1 MEPIHRIQFTIDH
14 VHLDCFGR
22 CKPSTLLY
30 FAQEAAERHCL
41 ILAADWQTLQE
52 KGLFWAVIRQKVQV
66 TRLPRF
72 GETITVETWPM
83 PTTRVAY
90 PCSTVAYDETG
101 NEVFRAISLWVL
113 MDVNTRAMIL
123 PGKSGIAVQGT
134 LRGNELA
141 APASLLPKCLE
152 RQALRTVRFTE
163 LDRNAHMN
171 NTRYLDWLADLLPS
185 AFHKEHPV
193 HEFTVCYLSEAREGE
208 EIALSW
214 DMSEDRVLTVD
225 AHRTKTD
232 VPGKKQNVFS
242 AQMKF

>member
-1 MEPIHRIQFTIDH
+1 MEPIHQEHFYIDH
-14 VHLDCFGR
+14 VHLDAHGR

-30 FAQEAAERHCL
+30 FAQEAAEQHCL
-41 ILAADWQTLQE
+41 VLAADWQTLQE
-52 KGLFWAVIRQKVQV
+52 KGLFWAVIRQKVQI
-66 TRLPRF
+66 TRLPRL

-90 PCSTVAYDETG
+90 PRSTVAYDADG

-152 RQALRTVRFTE
+152 KQMLRTVRYCQ
-163 LDRNAHMN
+163 LDRNGHMN
-171 NTRYLDWLADLLPS
+171 NTYYLDWLMDLLPS
-185 AFHKEHPV
+185 SFHQNNPV
-193 HEFTVCYLSEAREGE
+193 HEFTICYLSEAREAE
-208 EIALSW
+208 QIALHW
-214 DMSEDRVLTVD
+214 DIHDELILTVD
-225 AHRTKTD
+225 AHRVQTD
-232 VPGKKQNVFS
+232 DPGKKQTVFT